1 MMTYIYHFTASGLEG
16 FSICCILSI
25 LRESYWDMRK
35 IVPIVVIL
43 AGSATILD
51 EWNIEINVGIN
62 LMMISALIKIFYRR
76 KVVDSIF
83 DTVCSAMIFIT
94 IEMLFTACL
103 CKIDPQFTE
112 NRTGMIIYLS
122 GLATG
127 FFLLYK
133 LTRKQKAVQ
142 SYYAKYRNGIWI
154 ICLNFILI
162 QLAEMYNW
170 NQTDTIDISIIV
182 LVLAAVAS
190 NMLLAFKL
198 IKNQQQKEELNRQK
212 ELMELKEGFL
222 QQMAAEQHDFA
233 KHLRTIRALLLKE
246 AEGKESVSE
255 AEAYVEELI
264 ASRSGQK
271 GTVYTGD
278 GVLSAIL
285 QDKQQEAEQKGIS
298 FCVLA
303 RDMSAR
309 LPLSQIEMVELVGNL
324 LDNAFEAVEGLE
336 PDRRKVLFETGEQK
350 GEVFFQTINSLP
362 EDSLGSEQMLKKG
375 VSTKNGKLR
384 GYGLSNIKRIAEEH
398 GGRVEIQKNEE
409 IVVIRVLFQ

>member
-1 MMTYIYHFTASGLEG
+1 MTYIYHFTASGLEG

-25 LRESYWDMRK
+25 LRESYWDIRK
-35 IVPIVVIL
+35 IVPIVIIL

-62 LMMISALIKIFYRR
+62 LMMIAALIKIFYRR

-83 DTVCSAMIFIT
+83 DTVCSTMILTVTEMIT
-94 IEMLFTACL
+94 TVILHQILPSILEDEKNIILYLLAITVCLFTL
-103 CKIDPQFTE
+103 FKITVNKNVMQ
-112 NRTGMIIYLS
+112 RCY
-122 GLATG
+122 
-127 FFLLYK
+127 
-133 LTRKQKAVQ
+133 RKYQT
-142 SYYAKYRNGIWI
+142 SIWI
-154 ICLNFILI
+154 ISLNFIII

-170 NQTDTIDISIIV
+170 NRTETVNISIAV
-182 LVLAAVAS
+182 LVLVAVTS
-190 NMLLAFKL
+190 NLILAFKL

-246 AEGKESVSE
+246 AEGKEGVSE

-278 GVLSAIL
+278 GVLSAVL
-285 QDKQQEAEQKGIS
+285 QDKQREAEQKRIS
-298 FCVLA
+298 FSVLA
-303 RDMSAR
+303 RDTSAR

-336 PDRRKVLFETGEQK
+336 PDRRKVLFETRDQK
-350 GEVFFQTINSLP
+350 GGVFFQTINSLP

-384 GYGLSNIKRIAEEH
+384 GYGLSNIKRVAEEH

>member
-1 MMTYIYHFTASGLEG
+1 MTYIYHFTASGLEG

-25 LRESYWDMRK
+25 LRESYWDIRK
-35 IVPIVVIL
+35 IVPIVIIL

-62 LMMISALIKIFYRR
+62 LMMIAALIKIFYRR

-83 DTVCSAMIFIT
+83 DTVCSTMILTVTEMIT
-94 IEMLFTACL
+94 TVILHQILPSILEDEKNIILYLLAITVCLFTL
-103 CKIDPQFTE
+103 FKITVNKNVMQ
-112 NRTGMIIYLS
+112 RCY
-122 GLATG
+122 
-127 FFLLYK
+127 
-133 LTRKQKAVQ
+133 RKYQT
-142 SYYAKYRNGIWI
+142 SIWI
-154 ICLNFILI
+154 ISLNFIII

-170 NQTDTIDISIIV
+170 NRTETVNISIAV
-182 LVLAAVAS
+182 LVLVAVTS
-190 NMLLAFKL
+190 NLILAFKL

-246 AEGKESVSE
+246 AEGKEGVSE

-278 GVLSAIL
+278 GVLSAVL
-285 QDKQQEAEQKGIS
+285 QDKQREAEQKRIS
-298 FCVLA
+298 FSVLA
-303 RDMSAR
+303 RDTSAR

-336 PDRRKVLFETGEQK
+336 PDRRKVLFEAGDQK
-350 GEVFFQTINSLP
+350 GGVFFQTINSLP

-384 GYGLSNIKRIAEEH
+384 GYGLSNIKRVAEEH
-398 GGRVEIQKNEE
+398 GGRVEIQKKEE
-409 IVVIRVLFQ
+409 IVVISVLFQ

>member
-25 LRESYWDMRK
+25 LRESYWDIRK
-35 IVPIVVIL
+35 IVPIVIIL

-62 LMMISALIKIFYRR
+62 LMMIAALIKIFYRR

-83 DTVCSAMIFIT
+83 DTVCSTMILTVTEMIT
-94 IEMLFTACL
+94 TVILHQILPSILEDEKNIILYLLAITVCLFTL
-103 CKIDPQFTE
+103 FKITVNKNVMQ
-112 NRTGMIIYLS
+112 RCY
-122 GLATG
+122 
-127 FFLLYK
+127 
-133 LTRKQKAVQ
+133 RKYQT
-142 SYYAKYRNGIWI
+142 SIWI
-154 ICLNFILI
+154 ISLNFIII

-170 NQTDTIDISIIV
+170 NRTETVNISIAV
-182 LVLAAVAS
+182 LVLVAVTS
-190 NMLLAFKL
+190 NLILAFKL

-246 AEGKESVSE
+246 AEGKEGVSE

-278 GVLSAIL
+278 GVLSAVL
-285 QDKQQEAEQKGIS
+285 QDKQREAEQKRIS
-298 FCVLA
+298 FSVLA
-303 RDMSAR
+303 RDTSAR

-336 PDRRKVLFETGEQK
+336 PDRRKVLFERGDQK
-350 GEVFFQTINSLP
+350 GGVFFQTINSLP
-362 EDSLGSEQMLKKG
+362 EDSLGSEQMLRKG

-384 GYGLSNIKRIAEEH
+384 GYGLSNIKRVAEEH

>member
-1 MMTYIYHFTASGLEG
+1 MTYIYHFTASGLEG

-25 LRESYWDMRK
+25 LRESYWDIRK
-35 IVPIVVIL
+35 IVPIVIIL

-62 LMMISALIKIFYRR
+62 LMMIAALIKIFYRR

-83 DTVCSAMIFIT
+83 DTVCSTMILTVTEMIT
-94 IEMLFTACL
+94 TVILHQILPSILEDEKNIILYLLAITVCLFTL
-103 CKIDPQFTE
+103 FKITVNKNVMQ
-112 NRTGMIIYLS
+112 RCY
-122 GLATG
+122 
-127 FFLLYK
+127 
-133 LTRKQKAVQ
+133 RKYQT
-142 SYYAKYRNGIWI
+142 SIWI
-154 ICLNFILI
+154 ISLNFIII

-170 NQTDTIDISIIV
+170 NRTETVNISIAV
-182 LVLAAVAS
+182 LVLVAVTS
-190 NMLLAFKL
+190 NLILAFKL

-246 AEGKESVSE
+246 AEGKEGVSE

-271 GTVYTGD
+271 GNVYTGD
-278 GVLSAIL
+278 GVLSAVL
-285 QDKQQEAEQKGIS
+285 QDKQREAEQKRIS
-298 FCVLA
+298 FSVLA
-303 RDMSAR
+303 RDTSAR

-336 PDRRKVLFETGEQK
+336 PDRRKVLFETRDQK
-350 GEVFFQTINSLP
+350 GGVFFQTINSLP

-384 GYGLSNIKRIAEEH
+384 GYGLSNIKRVAEEH

>member
-25 LRESYWDMRK
+25 LRESYWDIRK
-35 IVPIVVIL
+35 IVPIVIIL

-62 LMMISALIKIFYRR
+62 LMMIAALIKIFYRR

-83 DTVCSAMIFIT
+83 DTVCSTMILTVTEMIT
-94 IEMLFTACL
+94 TVILHQILPSILEDEKNIILYLLAITVCLFTL
-103 CKIDPQFTE
+103 FKITVNKNVMQ
-112 NRTGMIIYLS
+112 RCY
-122 GLATG
+122 
-127 FFLLYK
+127 
-133 LTRKQKAVQ
+133 RKYQT
-142 SYYAKYRNGIWI
+142 SIWI
-154 ICLNFILI
+154 ISLNFIII

-170 NQTDTIDISIIV
+170 NRTETVNISIAV
-182 LVLAAVAS
+182 LVLVAVTS
-190 NMLLAFKL
+190 NLILAFKL

-246 AEGKESVSE
+246 AEGKEGVSE

-278 GVLSAIL
+278 GVLSAVL
-285 QDKQQEAEQKGIS
+285 QDKQREAEQKRIS
-298 FCVLA
+298 FSVLA
-303 RDMSAR
+303 RDTSAR

-336 PDRRKVLFETGEQK
+336 PDRRKVLFEAGDQK
-350 GEVFFQTINSLP
+350 GGVFFQTINSLP

-384 GYGLSNIKRIAEEH
+384 GYGLSNIKRVAEEH

>member
-25 LRESYWDMRK
+25 LRESYWDIRK
-35 IVPIVVIL
+35 IVPIVIIL

-62 LMMISALIKIFYRR
+62 LMMIAALIKIFYRR

-83 DTVCSAMIFIT
+83 DTVCSTMILTVTEMIT
-94 IEMLFTACL
+94 TVILHQILPSILEDEKNIILYLLAITVCLFTL
-103 CKIDPQFTE
+103 FKITVNKNVMQ
-112 NRTGMIIYLS
+112 RCY
-122 GLATG
+122 
-127 FFLLYK
+127 
-133 LTRKQKAVQ
+133 RKYQT
-142 SYYAKYRNGIWI
+142 SIWI
-154 ICLNFILI
+154 ISLNFIII

-170 NQTDTIDISIIV
+170 NRTETVNISIAV
-182 LVLAAVAS
+182 LVLVAVTS
-190 NMLLAFKL
+190 NLILAFKL

-246 AEGKESVSE
+246 AEGKEGVSE

-271 GTVYTGD
+271 GNVYTGD
-278 GVLSAIL
+278 GVLSAVL
-285 QDKQQEAEQKGIS
+285 QDKQREAEQKRIS
-298 FCVLA
+298 FSVLA
-303 RDMSAR
+303 RDTSAR

-336 PDRRKVLFETGEQK
+336 PDRRKVLFETRDQK
-350 GEVFFQTINSLP
+350 GGVFFQTINSLP

-384 GYGLSNIKRIAEEH
+384 GYGLSNIKRVAEEH

>member
-25 LRESYWDMRK
+25 LRESYWDIRK
-35 IVPIVVIL
+35 IVPIVIIL

-62 LMMISALIKIFYRR
+62 LMMIAALIKIFYRR

-83 DTVCSAMIFIT
+83 DTVCSTMILTVTEMIT
-94 IEMLFTACL
+94 TVILHQILPSILEDEKNIILYLLAITVCLFTL
-103 CKIDPQFTE
+103 FKITVNKNVMQ
-112 NRTGMIIYLS
+112 RCY
-122 GLATG
+122 
-127 FFLLYK
+127 
-133 LTRKQKAVQ
+133 RKYQT
-142 SYYAKYRNGIWI
+142 SIWI
-154 ICLNFILI
+154 ISLNFIII

-170 NQTDTIDISIIV
+170 NRTETVNISIAV
-182 LVLAAVAS
+182 LVLVAVTS
-190 NMLLAFKL
+190 NLILAFKL

-246 AEGKESVSE
+246 AEGKEGVSE

-278 GVLSAIL
+278 GVLSAVL
-285 QDKQQEAEQKGIS
+285 QDKQREAEQKRIS
-298 FCVLA
+298 FSVLA
-303 RDMSAR
+303 RDTSAR

-336 PDRRKVLFETGEQK
+336 PDRRKVLFETGDQK
-350 GEVFFQTINSLP
+350 GGVFFQTINSLP

-384 GYGLSNIKRIAEEH
+384 GYGLSNIKRVAEEH

>member
-1 MMTYIYHFTASGLEG
+1 MTYIYHFTASGLEG

-25 LRESYWDMRK
+25 LRESYWDIRK
-35 IVPIVVIL
+35 IVPIVIIL

-62 LMMISALIKIFYRR
+62 LMMIAALIKIFYRR

-83 DTVCSAMIFIT
+83 DTVCSTMILTVTEMIT
-94 IEMLFTACL
+94 TVILHQILPSILEDEKNIILYLLAITVCLFTL
-103 CKIDPQFTE
+103 FKITVNKNVMQ
-112 NRTGMIIYLS
+112 RCY
-122 GLATG
+122 
-127 FFLLYK
+127 
-133 LTRKQKAVQ
+133 RKYQT
-142 SYYAKYRNGIWI
+142 SIWI
-154 ICLNFILI
+154 ISLNFIII

-170 NQTDTIDISIIV
+170 NRTETVNISIAV
-182 LVLAAVAS
+182 LVLVAVTS
-190 NMLLAFKL
+190 NLILAFKL

-246 AEGKESVSE
+246 AEGKEGVSE

-278 GVLSAIL
+278 GVLSAVL
-285 QDKQQEAEQKGIS
+285 QDKQREAEQKRIS
-298 FCVLA
+298 FSVLA
-303 RDMSAR
+303 RDTSAR

-336 PDRRKVLFETGEQK
+336 PDRRKVLFETGDQK
-350 GEVFFQTINSLP
+350 GGVFFQTINSLP

-384 GYGLSNIKRIAEEH
+384 GYGLSNIKRVAEEH

>member
-1 MMTYIYHFTASGLEG
+1 MTYIYHFTASGLEG

-35 IVPIVVIL
+35 IIPIVVIL
-43 AGSATILD
+43 AGSATLLD

-83 DTVCSAMIFIT
+83 DTVCSAMILTVTEMIT
-94 IEMLFTACL
+94 TVILHQILPSILEDEKNIILYLLAITVCLFTL
-103 CKIDPQFTE
+103 FKITVNKNVMQ
-112 NRTGMIIYLS
+112 RCY
-122 GLATG
+122 
-127 FFLLYK
+127 
-133 LTRKQKAVQ
+133 RKYQT
-142 SYYAKYRNGIWI
+142 SIWI
-154 ICLNFILI
+154 ISLNFIII

-170 NQTDTIDISIIV
+170 NRTETVNISIAV
-182 LVLAAVAS
+182 LVLVAVTS
-190 NMLLAFKL
+190 NLILAFKL

-246 AEGKESVSE
+246 AEGKEGVSE

-278 GVLSAIL
+278 GVLSAVL
-285 QDKQQEAEQKGIS
+285 QDKQREAEQKRIS
-298 FCVLA
+298 FSVLA
-303 RDMSAR
+303 RDTSAR

-336 PDRRKVLFETGEQK
+336 PDRRKVLFEAGDQK
-350 GEVFFQTINSLP
+350 GGVFFQTINSLP

-384 GYGLSNIKRIAEEH
+384 GYGLSNIKRVAEEH

>member
-1 MMTYIYHFTASGLEG
+1 MT
-16 FSICCILSI
+16 
-25 LRESYWDMRK
+25 K
-35 IVPIVVIL
+35 
-43 AGSATILD
+43 
-51 EWNIEINVGIN
+51 
-62 LMMISALIKIFYRR
+62 
-76 KVVDSIF
+76 
-83 DTVCSAMIFIT
+83 
-94 IEMLFTACL
+94 
-103 CKIDPQFTE
+103 
-112 NRTGMIIYLS
+112 
-122 GLATG
+122 
-127 FFLLYK
+127 
-133 LTRKQKAVQ
+133 
-142 SYYAKYRNGIWI
+142 
-154 ICLNFILI
+154 
-162 QLAEMYNW
+162 
-170 NQTDTIDISIIV
+170 
-182 LVLAAVAS
+182 
-190 NMLLAFKL
+190 
-198 IKNQQQKEELNRQK
+198 
-212 ELMELKEGFL
+212 
-222 QQMAAEQHDFA
+222 
-233 KHLRTIRALLLKE
+233 
-246 AEGKESVSE
+246 
-255 AEAYVEELI
+255 YVEELI

>member
-1 MMTYIYHFTASGLEG
+1 MTYIYHFTASGLEG

-25 LRESYWDMRK
+25 LRESYWDIRK
-35 IVPIVVIL
+35 IVPIVIIL

-62 LMMISALIKIFYRR
+62 LMMIAALIKIFYRR

-83 DTVCSAMIFIT
+83 DTVCSTMILTVTEMIT
-94 IEMLFTACL
+94 TVILHQILPSILEDEKNIILYLLAITVCLFTL
-103 CKIDPQFTE
+103 FKITVNKNVMQ
-112 NRTGMIIYLS
+112 RCY
-122 GLATG
+122 
-127 FFLLYK
+127 
-133 LTRKQKAVQ
+133 RKYQT
-142 SYYAKYRNGIWI
+142 SIWI
-154 ICLNFILI
+154 ISLNFIII

-170 NQTDTIDISIIV
+170 NRTETVNISIAV
-182 LVLAAVAS
+182 LVLVAVTS
-190 NMLLAFKL
+190 NLILAFKL

-246 AEGKESVSE
+246 AEGKEGVSE

-278 GVLSAIL
+278 GVLSAVL
-285 QDKQQEAEQKGIS
+285 QDKQREAEQKRIS
-298 FCVLA
+298 FSVLA
-303 RDMSAR
+303 RDTSAR

-336 PDRRKVLFETGEQK
+336 PDRRKVLFERGDQK
-350 GEVFFQTINSLP
+350 GGVFFQTINSLP
-362 EDSLGSEQMLKKG
+362 EDSLGSEQMLRKG

-384 GYGLSNIKRIAEEH
+384 GYGLSNIKRVAEEH

>member
-1 MMTYIYHFTASGLEG
+1 MTYIYHFTASGLEG

-25 LRESYWDMRK
+25 LRESYWDIRK
-35 IVPIVVIL
+35 IVPIVIIL

-62 LMMISALIKIFYRR
+62 LMMIAALIKIFYRR

-83 DTVCSAMIFIT
+83 DTVCSTMILTVTEMIT
-94 IEMLFTACL
+94 TVILHQILPSILEDEKNIILYLLAITVCLFTL
-103 CKIDPQFTE
+103 FKITVNKNVMQ
-112 NRTGMIIYLS
+112 RCY
-122 GLATG
+122 
-127 FFLLYK
+127 
-133 LTRKQKAVQ
+133 RKYQT
-142 SYYAKYRNGIWI
+142 SIWI
-154 ICLNFILI
+154 ISLNFIII

-170 NQTDTIDISIIV
+170 NRTETVNISIAV
-182 LVLAAVAS
+182 LVLVAVTS
-190 NMLLAFKL
+190 NLILAFKL

-246 AEGKESVSE
+246 AEGKEGVSE

-278 GVLSAIL
+278 GVLSAVL
-285 QDKQQEAEQKGIS
+285 QDKQREAEQKRIS
-298 FCVLA
+298 FSVLA
-303 RDMSAR
+303 RDTSAR

-336 PDRRKVLFETGEQK
+336 PDRRKVLFETGDQK
-350 GEVFFQTINSLP
+350 GGVFFQTINSLP
-362 EDSLGSEQMLKKG
+362 EDSLGSEQMLRKG

-384 GYGLSNIKRIAEEH
+384 GYGLSNIKRVAEEH

>member
-1 MMTYIYHFTASGLEG
+1 MTYIYHFTASGLEG

-25 LRESYWDMRK
+25 LRESYWDIRK
-35 IVPIVVIL
+35 IVPIVIIL

-62 LMMISALIKIFYRR
+62 LMMIAALIKIFYRR

-83 DTVCSAMIFIT
+83 DTVCSTMILTVTEMIT
-94 IEMLFTACL
+94 TVILHQILPSILEDEKNIILYLLAITVCLFTL
-103 CKIDPQFTE
+103 FKITVNKNVMQ
-112 NRTGMIIYLS
+112 RCY
-122 GLATG
+122 
-127 FFLLYK
+127 
-133 LTRKQKAVQ
+133 RKYQT
-142 SYYAKYRNGIWI
+142 SIWI
-154 ICLNFILI
+154 ISLNFIII

-170 NQTDTIDISIIV
+170 NRTETVNISIAV
-182 LVLAAVAS
+182 LVLVAVTS
-190 NMLLAFKL
+190 NLILAFKL

-246 AEGKESVSE
+246 AEGKEGVSE

-271 GTVYTGD
+271 ETVYTGD
-278 GVLSAIL
+278 GVLSAVL
-285 QDKQQEAEQKGIS
+285 QDKQREAEQKRIS
-298 FCVLA
+298 FSVLA
-303 RDMSAR
+303 RDTSAR

-336 PDRRKVLFETGEQK
+336 PDRRKVLFERGDQK
-350 GEVFFQTINSLP
+350 GGVFFQTINSLP

-384 GYGLSNIKRIAEEH
+384 GYGLSNIKRVAEEH

>member
-1 MMTYIYHFTASGLEG
+1 MTYIYHFTASGLEG

-25 LRESYWDMRK
+25 LRESYWDIRK
-35 IVPIVVIL
+35 IVPIVIIL

-62 LMMISALIKIFYRR
+62 LMMIAALIKIFYRR

-83 DTVCSAMIFIT
+83 DTVCSTMILTVTEMIT
-94 IEMLFTACL
+94 TVILHQILPSILEDEKNIILYLLAITVCLFTL
-103 CKIDPQFTE
+103 FKITVNKNVMQ
-112 NRTGMIIYLS
+112 RCY
-122 GLATG
+122 
-127 FFLLYK
+127 
-133 LTRKQKAVQ
+133 RKYQT
-142 SYYAKYRNGIWI
+142 SIWI
-154 ICLNFILI
+154 ISLNFIII

-170 NQTDTIDISIIV
+170 NRTETVNISIAV
-182 LVLAAVAS
+182 LVLVAVTS
-190 NMLLAFKL
+190 NLILAFKL

-246 AEGKESVSE
+246 AEGKEGVSE

-278 GVLSAIL
+278 GVLSAVL
-285 QDKQQEAEQKGIS
+285 QDKQREAEQKRIS
-298 FCVLA
+298 FSVLA
-303 RDMSAR
+303 RDTSAR

-336 PDRRKVLFETGEQK
+336 PDRRKVLFEAGDQK
-350 GEVFFQTINSLP
+350 GGVFFQTINSLP

-384 GYGLSNIKRIAEEH
+384 GYGLSNIKRVAEEH

>member
-25 LRESYWDMRK
+25 LRESYWDIRK
-35 IVPIVVIL
+35 IVPIVIIL

-62 LMMISALIKIFYRR
+62 LMMIAALIKIFYRR

-83 DTVCSAMIFIT
+83 DTVCSTMILTVTEMIT
-94 IEMLFTACL
+94 TVILHQILPSILEDEKNIILYLLAITVCLFTL
-103 CKIDPQFTE
+103 FKITVNKNVMQ
-112 NRTGMIIYLS
+112 RCY
-122 GLATG
+122 
-127 FFLLYK
+127 
-133 LTRKQKAVQ
+133 RKYQT
-142 SYYAKYRNGIWI
+142 SIWI
-154 ICLNFILI
+154 ISLNFIII

-170 NQTDTIDISIIV
+170 NRTETVNISIAV
-182 LVLAAVAS
+182 LVLVAVTS
-190 NMLLAFKL
+190 NLILAFKL

-246 AEGKESVSE
+246 AEGKEGVSE

-271 GTVYTGD
+271 ETVYTGD
-278 GVLSAIL
+278 GVLSAVL
-285 QDKQQEAEQKGIS
+285 QDKQREAEQKRIS
-298 FCVLA
+298 FSVLA
-303 RDMSAR
+303 RDTSAR

-336 PDRRKVLFETGEQK
+336 PDRRKVLFERGDQK
-350 GEVFFQTINSLP
+350 GGVFFQTINSLP

-384 GYGLSNIKRIAEEH
+384 GYGLSNIKRVAEEH

>member
-25 LRESYWDMRK
+25 LRESYWDIRK
-35 IVPIVVIL
+35 IVPIVIIL

-62 LMMISALIKIFYRR
+62 LMMIAALIKIFYRR

-83 DTVCSAMIFIT
+83 DTVCSTMILTVTEMIT
-94 IEMLFTACL
+94 TVILHQILPSILEDEKNIILYLLAITVCLFTL
-103 CKIDPQFTE
+103 FKITVNKNVMQ
-112 NRTGMIIYLS
+112 RCY
-122 GLATG
+122 
-127 FFLLYK
+127 
-133 LTRKQKAVQ
+133 RKYQT
-142 SYYAKYRNGIWI
+142 SIWI
-154 ICLNFILI
+154 ISLNFIII

-170 NQTDTIDISIIV
+170 NRTETVNISIAV
-182 LVLAAVAS
+182 LVLVAVTS
-190 NMLLAFKL
+190 NLILAFKL

-246 AEGKESVSE
+246 AEGKEGVSE

-271 GTVYTGD
+271 ENVYTGD
-278 GVLSAIL
+278 GVLSAVL
-285 QDKQQEAEQKGIS
+285 QDKQREAEQKRIS
-298 FCVLA
+298 FSVLA
-303 RDMSAR
+303 RDTSAR

-336 PDRRKVLFETGEQK
+336 PDRRKVLFERGDQK
-350 GEVFFQTINSLP
+350 GGVFFQTINSLP